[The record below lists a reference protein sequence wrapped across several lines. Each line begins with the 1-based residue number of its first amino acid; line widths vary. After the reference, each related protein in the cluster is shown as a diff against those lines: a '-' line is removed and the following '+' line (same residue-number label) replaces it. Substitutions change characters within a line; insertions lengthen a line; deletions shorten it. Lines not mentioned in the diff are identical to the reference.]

1 MLPIPCR
8 LLLTLALV
16 AVIDASAGEPIR
28 IWPEGVP
35 GRKADGGAEYDK
47 DGRTYNVQD
56 PSLTCYAPEPGKANG
71 CAIILCPGGGYVRL
85 AIGHEGGDLA
95 RWLRDL
101 GVTAFVL
108 KYRMKEYGHP
118 APLQDVLRAV
128 RLVRSRASEFGID
141 PQRIGLLGG
150 SAGGHLAASAGTLFD
165 HPAGRTGATLDA
177 TSGRPD
183 FLVLLYPVISMEPDI
198 VHRGSRN
205 ALLGPEPKPE
215 LLRLMSLEHQVTART
230 PPTFLMHTQEDT
242 SVVAENSIRFHQ
254 ALVRAGVPAEL
265 HVYHRGPHGVGMRAG
280 LGTTSDWPKHAEAW
294 LRAGG
299 WLERRAT
306 DPMPAAR

>member
-1 MLPIPCR
+1 MSRHSHRLLVVIAFLAFARVSPANPIP
-8 LLLTLALV
+8 
-16 AVIDASAGEPIR
+16 

-35 GRKADGGAEYDK
+35 ARQPDGGTEYEK
-47 DGRTYNVQD
+47 EGRTYNVQD
-56 PSLTCYAPEPGKANG
+56 PTLTCYAPEPGKANG

-108 KYRMKEYGHP
+108 KYRLKEYGHP

-128 RLVRSRASEFGID
+128 RLVRSRAADFGID

-165 HPAGRTGATLDA
+165 HPAGRTGAPLDA
-177 TSGRPD
+177 VDGRPD
-183 FLVLLYPVISMEPDI
+183 FLMLLYPVISMESEI
-198 VHRGSRN
+198 AHRGSRT
-205 ALLGPEPKPE
+205 ALLGPNPSPE
-215 LLRLMSLEHQVTART
+215 SLRLMSLEHQVTART

-242 SVVAENSIRFHQ
+242 SVVAENSIRFYQ
-254 ALVRAGVPAEL
+254 SLVRAGVPAEL
-265 HVYHRGPHGVGMRAG
+265 HLYPRGPHGVGMRSG
-280 LGTTSDWPKHAEAW
+280 LGTTSDWPKQAAAW
-294 LRAGG
+294 LKAGG
-299 WLERRAT
+299 WLEPRST
-306 DPMPAAR
+306 AAP